1 MALFT
6 RTLPVPA
13 SPPVPAPE
21 TWAPEGTL
29 VSQRYQALE
38 RATVLVYTADA
49 DRGTACYAAAC
60 LGCTYRV
67 SETTADSPMSEAEAA
82 EAANMHASACRAM
95 PRGVPA
101 RPEDPEAVG
110 LVRSRLS
117 RHRYGTSPRRVH
129 IADFNALRVDLQ
141 RSTAWIKA
149 LLESLAQSE
158 PGFLTSAPTSD
169 GQGTRF
175 TVQPLRPALTVRART
190 ALLAAAAVPVTLAA
204 AAAILKAGHW
214 RLYADRHRIHLTP
227 VARRS
232 CTDCRGE
239 VGWWAGG
246 PNPEMEA
253 CGCWSE
259 RRELR
264 IRLLPVPAGTDEP
277 PTFAPAAQAGAEARG
292 RPGHRQRGWLPLR
305 SLHPH
310 IRDQENSG
318 VSRLPVTNERL
329 AFFGTSW

>member
-29 VSQRYQALE
+29 VSQRYRALE
-38 RATVLVYTADA
+38 GATVLVYTADA
-49 DRGTACYAAAC
+49 DRGTAYYAAAC

-82 EAANMHASACRAM
+82 KAANMHSSACRAM

-101 RPEDPEAVG
+101 RPEDPEAVE

-141 RSTAWIKA
+141 RSTPWIKA

-158 PGFLTSAPTSD
+158 PGFLTATPTND

-175 TVQPLRPALTVRART
+175 TVQP
-190 ALLAAAAVPVTLAA
+190 
-204 AAAILKAGHW
+204 
-214 RLYADRHRIHLTP
+214 
-227 VARRS
+227 
-232 CTDCRGE
+232 
-239 VGWWAGG
+239 
-246 PNPEMEA
+246 
-253 CGCWSE
+253 
-259 RRELR
+259 
-264 IRLLPVPAGTDEP
+264 
-277 PTFAPAAQAGAEARG
+277 FG
-292 RPGHRQRGWLPLR
+292 RP
-305 SLHPH
+305 
-310 IRDQENSG
+310 
-318 VSRLPVTNERL
+318 
-329 AFFGTSW
+329 